1 MAYQFRTNKIASFKL
16 EDENLKS
23 WTVANVNGQE
33 SSASVIVSGIRGLL
47 WIAGKEDDYDYT
59 QAFGRI
65 RKVTKRTKTATS
77 LDIEST

>member
-1 MAYQFRTNKIASFKL
+1 MAYQFRTNKVASFKL

-23 WTVANVNGQE
+23 WTVANINGQE

-59 QAFGRI
+59 QAFRTV
-65 RKVTKRTKTATS
+65 KQNVTNS
-77 LDIEST
+77 